1 MNSPV
6 FDSKNTNKHT
16 GKIVPIYPTTFSLP
30 QNTLRN
36 IIENALSQIDNEL
49 EDNMP
54 EYILKQYNLLDLN
67 TSIQNIHKP
76 HTFEDFKL
84 ARRRLVF
91 EELLIMQLALLNL
104 KVIGKKSKRELSI
117 VKI

>member
-1 MNSPV
+1 
-6 FDSKNTNKHT
+6 
-16 GKIVPIYPTTFSLP
+16 
-30 QNTLRN
+30 
-36 IIENALSQIDNEL
+36 
-49 EDNMP
+49 MP

-104 KVIGKKSKRELSI
+104 KSNWKKSKRELSI